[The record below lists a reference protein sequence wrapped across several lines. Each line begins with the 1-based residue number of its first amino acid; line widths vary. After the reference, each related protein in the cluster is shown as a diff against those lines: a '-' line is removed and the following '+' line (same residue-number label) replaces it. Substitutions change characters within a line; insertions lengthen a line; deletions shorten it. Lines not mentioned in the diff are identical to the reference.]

1 MTTTFID
8 TNKIARTKSPGQGEF
23 AEVLNQA
30 LCGAKNV
37 LGMLRWLKAGEKFD
51 AKAQQKFQVLYLMDG
66 KGVINLANK
75 DYEVTKG
82 AGIFLGPSES
92 AVIRATNEGALK
104 LFHIMIP
111 PITK

>member
-37 LGMLRWLKAGEKFD
+37 LGMLRWLKAGEKFRR
-51 AKAQQKFQVLYLMDG
+51 Q
-66 KGVINLANK
+66 
-75 DYEVTKG
+75 
-82 AGIFLGPSES
+82 GPAE
-92 AVIRATNEGALK
+92 
-104 LFHIMIP
+104 IP
-111 PITK
+111 SCFI

>member
-8 TNKIARTKSPGQGEF
+8 TNEIARSKLPGQGEV

-37 LGMLRWLKAGEKFD
+37 LGMLRWLKAGETFD
-51 AKAQQKFQVLYLMDG
+51 AKAQQKFQVIYLMDG

-75 DYEVTKG
+75 DYEVVKG

-92 AVIRATNEGALK
+92 AVIRATNDGSLK
-104 LFHIMIP
+104 LFHIMVP
-111 PITK
+111 PIPK

>member
-8 TNKIARTKSPGQGEF
+8 TNEIARSKLPGQGEV

-37 LGMLRWLKAGEKFD
+37 LGMLRWLKAGETFD
-51 AKAQQKFQVLYLMDG
+51 AKAQHKFQVLYLMDG
-66 KGVINLANK
+66 KGVINLANN
-75 DYEVTKG
+75 DYEVVKG

-92 AVIRATNEGALK
+92 AVIRATNEGSLK
-104 LFHIMIP
+104 LFHITVP
-111 PITK
+111 PIPK